1 LMWLMLL
8 IVQIFKVHAGFSV
21 ADVNGCIDAVGTP
34 WCLCGGCYWLYRW
47 CKYILVYAHHIQ

>member
-1 LMWLMLL
+1 VLMWLMLL

-34 WCLCGGCYWLYRW
+34 FVWQML
-47 CKYILVYAHHIQ
+47 LVV